1 MNQPIKKNIYIGI
14 SLAVLATFIWS
25 WNFIIAKGIY
35 KEIPPVSLAFLR
47 WLTATIIIFP
57 FAYQSFKKEWS
68 SVRKSWLYF
77 LIAAATGVAMFNTF
91 VYIGAQYTTAIN
103 LALIGTT
110 SSPILSVIFA
120 RIFLKEKIS
129 GAKVIG
135 ITTCIAGILFLLS
148 KGNFQNLLHLKFTRG
163 DTWVLLAGLSF
174 AVYNTMVK
182 KKPVTV
188 SPVNFLFIVFA
199 VGTILLFPFYL
210 EEAANTAPV
219 SYTANNILII
229 LYLGLGASVIC
240 FWIWNIAI
248 RNLGA
253 GRAALFGNLIPVFS
267 TLEAVLVLGEKITWV
282 HIVSFTLVLAGLFTA
297 NIQKRS

>member
-1 MNQPIKKNIYIGI
+1 MSQTTRKNIYTGIG
-14 SLAVLATFIWS
+14 LAVLATFIWS
-25 WNFIIAKGIY
+25 WNFIVARGIY
-35 KEIPPVSLAFLR
+35 KEISPVSLAFLR

-57 FAYQSFKKEWS
+57 FACQSFKKEWPA
-68 SVRKSWLYF
+68 VRKSWLYF
-77 LIAAATGVAMFNTF
+77 TLAAATGVAMFNTF

-110 SSPILSVIFA
+110 SSPVLSVIFA
-120 RIFLKEKIS
+120 RLFLKERIS

-135 ITTCIAGILFLLS
+135 ISTCIAGILFLLS
-148 KGNFQNLLHLKFTRG
+148 NGNFQTLLHLKFTRG

-182 KKPVTV
+182 KKPGTV

-199 VGTILLFPFYL
+199 LGTVLLFPFYL
-210 EEAANTAPV
+210 KEAANTAPV
-219 SYTANNILII
+219 SYTANNLLII

-267 TLEAVLVLGEKITWV
+267 TLEAVMILHEHISWV
-282 HIVSFTLVLAGLFTA
+282 HILSFGLVITGLLIA
-297 NIQKRS
+297 NLRR